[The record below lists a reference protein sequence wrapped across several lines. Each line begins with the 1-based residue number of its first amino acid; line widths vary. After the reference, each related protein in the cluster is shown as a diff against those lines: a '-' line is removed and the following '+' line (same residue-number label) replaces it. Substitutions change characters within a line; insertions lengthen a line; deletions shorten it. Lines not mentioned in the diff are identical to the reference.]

1 MTEQQQ
7 DPAPRQQFQQMFKE
21 DEDRGMQI
29 TQWKSIPKCKSSQYQ
44 SPPAGELLEFS
55 KNQKEVSVATEEGER
70 GRIKGNC
77 WEDQSAYVLTGHFK
91 DLDPAL
97 Y

>member
-1 MTEQQQ
+1 MTGKPDMLQFTGLQRVRHSLMTEQQQ

-77 WEDQSAYVLTGHFK
+77 
-91 DLDPAL
+91 
-97 Y
+97 